1 MKDYDFDGLME
12 LSKKDL
18 EACSGG
24 KLCDNQVQDVM
35 QAMVQA
41 HLKAQKMRDSG
52 KDEEALTY
60 IRQVTDLYK
69 KFGGLYPKP
78 EYEGVY
84 FSELIDL
91 A

>member
-1 MKDYDFDGLME
+1 MKNYDLDELME
-12 LSKKDL
+12 LTEVEL

-24 KLCDNQVQDVM
+24 KLCDNQCQDVM

-41 HLKAQKMRDSG
+41 HLKAQRMRDSG
-52 KDEEALTY
+52 KDEEALVY
-60 IRQVTDLYK
+60 IRQVTNLYK
-69 KFGGLYPKP
+69 EFGGLFPKP

-91 A
+91 S

>member
-1 MKDYDFDGLME
+1 MKDYKFDE
-12 LSKKDL
+12 LLEMTSEEL

-24 KLCDNQVQDVM
+24 KLCDNQCQDVM
-35 QAMVQA
+35 LAMVQA
-41 HLKAQKMRDSG
+41 HLKTQRMRDSG
-52 KDEEALTY
+52 KDEEASEY

-84 FSELIDL
+84 FSEMS
-91 A
+91 